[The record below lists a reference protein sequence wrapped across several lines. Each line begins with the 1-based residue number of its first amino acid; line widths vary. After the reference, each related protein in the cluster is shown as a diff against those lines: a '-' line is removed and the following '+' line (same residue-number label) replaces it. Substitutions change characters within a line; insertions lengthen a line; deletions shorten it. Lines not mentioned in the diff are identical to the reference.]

1 MSNFRFKSEN
11 GTETNIEE
19 VVADKFFTYTI
30 GGIMTSTTGTISN
43 DNGSGFHNI
52 LGIRA
57 NNNNITNDIT
67 VLKDGSEAGEGI
79 TTTNYSYKYVSDDVL
94 QVDNTSAL
102 AKYKFYPTVVQQNYH
117 PYPMTV
123 DYTNQ
128 PIPSWCTY
136 IKVLLIGGG
145 GGGGGM
151 YGPVFNAFP
160 PNYYCGT
167 GGGCGEL
174 VVAGF
179 KTLGVTQ
186 YTISLGTGGAGSSA
200 TLNVF
205 DNNGNRG
212 DDGNETRFTLG
223 GTSVTAKGGK
233 GGHTLQQN
241 SNAGL
246 GGGQQNRGDEAVSNY
261 ENSSGSGR
269 LIAKNTYAGRCGTS
283 TYSVVTNADEERDNN
298 EGGETFSRDAQT
310 HYNFWAENNRTIDS
324 VGLVREM
331 KGGEYYYGG
340 YGKGGSG
347 TTRNWPATNAPTRGQ
362 NGCVCVLFFPGNP
375 KNYPLG
381 TPA

>member
-1 MSNFRFKSEN
+1 M
-11 GTETNIEE
+11 
-19 VVADKFFTYTI
+19 
-30 GGIMTSTTGTISN
+30 
-43 DNGSGFHNI
+43 
-52 LGIRA
+52 
-57 NNNNITNDIT
+57 
-67 VLKDGSEAGEGI
+67 
-79 TTTNYSYKYVSDDVL
+79 
-94 QVDNTSAL
+94 
-102 AKYKFYPTVVQQNYH
+102 
-117 PYPMTV
+117 
-123 DYTNQ
+123 
-128 PIPSWCTY
+128 
-136 IKVLLIGGG
+136 
-145 GGGGGM
+145 
-151 YGPVFNAFP
+151 
-160 PNYYCGT
+160 
-167 GGGCGEL
+167 
-174 VVAGF
+174 
-179 KTLGVTQ
+179 TQ

-200 TLNVF
+200 TINLLN
-205 DNNGNRG
+205 NNGNRG
-212 DDGNETRFTLG
+212 NDGNETKFTLG
-223 GTSVTAKGGK
+223 QTSVTAKGGK
-233 GGHTLQQN
+233 GGHTLYQN

-362 NGCVCVLFFPGNP
+362 NGCVCVFFFPGNP

-381 TPA
+381 TQA

>member
-30 GGIMTSTTGTISN
+30 YGVMSSTTGTISN
-43 DNGSGFHNI
+43 DNGSGIHNI
-52 LGIRA
+52 LGFRA
-57 NNNNITNDIT
+57 NINNITDDIT

-94 QVDNTSAL
+94 QVDSTSAL

-117 PYPMTV
+117 GGFTA
-123 DYTNQ
+123 DYTGN
-128 PIPSWCTY
+128 IPSWCTY

-151 YGPVFNAFP
+151 YGPDLSNFP
-160 PNYYCGT
+160 TINYHCGT

-179 KTLGVTQ
+179 KTLGATD
-186 YTISLGTGGAGSSA
+186 YNISLGTGGAASSA

-212 DDGNETRFTLG
+212 HDGNETKFTLG
-223 GTSVTAKGGK
+223 QTSVTAKGGK
-233 GGHTLQQN
+233 GGWTLHQDD
-241 SNAGL
+241 NAGL
-246 GGGQQNRGDEAVSNY
+246 GGGQTDRGDEATSSY
-261 ENSSGSGR
+261 DDSSGSGR
-269 LIAKNTYAGRCGTS
+269 LIAKNTYAGREGTS
-283 TYSVVTNADEERDNN
+283 TFTVIQDANLERENN
-298 EGGETFSRDAQT
+298 EGGETFSRNAQT
-310 HYNFWAENNRTIDS
+310 HYQFWAENNRTS
-324 VGLVREM
+324 YSAGLVREM
-331 KGGEYYYGG
+331 KGGENYYGG

-347 TTRNWPATNAPTRGQ
+347 STRNWPASNAPTDGQ

-381 TPA
+381 TQA